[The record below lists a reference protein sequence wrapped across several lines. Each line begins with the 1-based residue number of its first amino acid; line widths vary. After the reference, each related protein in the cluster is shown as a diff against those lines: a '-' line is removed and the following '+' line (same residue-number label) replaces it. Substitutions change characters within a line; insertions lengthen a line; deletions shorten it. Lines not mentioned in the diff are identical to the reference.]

1 MGSAASTFLPSTTSL
16 RLSQTS
22 DSSIS
27 FVNFCKVALSLVGTR
42 ILFSDLEDLNEETTT
57 MAEFDTLELRN
68 RDVTETLS
76 KVDDLGQDKPA
87 TNGDSAEFDK
97 LELRNRTVTETLSPV
112 DDLGQ
117 DKKETNGTDKTETN
131 GTSNGDAKE
140 GDEEYDTLQ
149 LRNRVVTETL
159 SPVDDLG
166 QDKKE
171 QEVPESSDEP
181 SKKKMKHETLTS
193 IPAEVHDTL
202 ELRNRDVEETLTNI
216 DIDVA

>member
-1 MGSAASTFLPSTTSL
+1 MGSAASTFLPSTTTL

-22 DSSIS
+22 DSSIL

-42 ILFSDLEDLNEETTT
+42 ILFSDLEDLNEETTTT

-149 LRNRVVTETL
+149 LETEWSQKP
-159 SPVDDLG
+159 SP
-166 QDKKE
+166 
-171 QEVPESSDEP
+171 PW
-181 SKKKMKHETLTS
+181 M
-193 IPAEVHDTL
+193 
-202 ELRNRDVEETLTNI
+202 
-216 DIDVA
+216 

>member
-1 MGSAASTFLPSTTSL
+1 MGSAASTFLPSTTTL

-22 DSSIS
+22 DSSIL

-57 MAEFDTLELRN
+57 TMAEFDTLELRN
-68 RDVTETLS
+68 RD
-76 KVDDLGQDKPA
+76 
-87 TNGDSAEFDK
+87 
-97 LELRNRTVTETLSPV
+97 VTETLSPV

-159 SPVDDLG
+159 SPVD
-166 QDKKE
+166 
-171 QEVPESSDEP
+171 
-181 SKKKMKHETLTS
+181 
-193 IPAEVHDTL
+193 
-202 ELRNRDVEETLTNI
+202 
-216 DIDVA
+216 

>member
-1 MGSAASTFLPSTTSL
+1 MGSAASTFLPSTTTL

-22 DSSIS
+22 DSSIL

-57 MAEFDTLELRN
+57 TMAEFDTLELRN

-76 KVDDLGQDKPA
+76 KVGDLGQDKPA

-117 DKKETNGTDKTETN
+117 DKKE
-131 GTSNGDAKE
+131 
-140 GDEEYDTLQ
+140 
-149 LRNRVVTETL
+149 
-159 SPVDDLG
+159 
-166 QDKKE
+166 

-181 SKKKMKHETLTS
+181 SKKKMKHDTLDLRNRDVTETLTS

-216 DIDVA
+216 DIDVACKTNPAEI